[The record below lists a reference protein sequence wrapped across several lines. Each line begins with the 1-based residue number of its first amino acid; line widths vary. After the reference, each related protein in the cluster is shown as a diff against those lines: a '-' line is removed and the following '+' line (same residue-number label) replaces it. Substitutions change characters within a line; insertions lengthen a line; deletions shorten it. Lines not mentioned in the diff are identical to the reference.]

1 LEKLKCMTVPAPLTS
16 GYLAESN
23 KDAFRGDT
31 QALLDEPAEQLTKL
45 LKGSL
50 PKSKTFPTDM
60 CGGLFGAG
68 KRHGLLRL

>member
-1 LEKLKCMTVPAPLTS
+1 MIIPAPLTS

-23 KDAFRGDT
+23 KDAFRRDA
-31 QALLDEPAEQLTKL
+31 QALLDERAEQLTKL

-50 PKSKTFPTDM
+50 PKSKTFPADI

-68 KRHGLLRL
+68 KRHGLLGL

>member
-1 LEKLKCMTVPAPLTS
+1 MIIPAPLTS

-23 KDAFRGDT
+23 KDSFRGDI

-50 PKSKTFPTDM
+50 PKSKTFPADI

-68 KRHGLLRL
+68 KRHGLLGL